1 MANGIAALVIEDLLD
16 KEITRGKT
24 CFAFPAHE
32 RSEDDPIVNIVARR
46 IGDDNYSIGI
56 HGIYMLDLRNKDAN
70 ELVKNSVLYSQLI
83 SGAITLNP
91 RPRWFVAVL

>member
-1 MANGIAALVIEDLLD
+1 MTNGIAALVIEDLLD

-32 RSEDDPIVNIVARR
+32 LSTHDPIVHVVARR
-46 IGDDNYSIGI
+46 IGDDNLSIGI
-56 HGIYMLDLRNKDAN
+56 RDIHMLDLRNKSAN
-70 ELVKNSVLYSQLI
+70 ELVKSSPLYSQLSNGMI
-83 SGAITLNP
+83 AIEP